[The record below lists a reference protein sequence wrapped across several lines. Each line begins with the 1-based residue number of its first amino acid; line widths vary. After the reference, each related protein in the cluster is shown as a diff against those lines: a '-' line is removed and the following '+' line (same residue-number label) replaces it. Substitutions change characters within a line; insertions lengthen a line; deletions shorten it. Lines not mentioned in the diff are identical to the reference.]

1 MQQGHVEFVRT
12 MNGYKQSNGTRAYD
26 RVQYLSPLTG
36 VNLPDSVDWRTKGYV
51 TDVKNQVITKSPCI
65 HY

>member
-1 MQQGHVEFVRT
+1 

-36 VNLPDSVDWRTKGYV
+36 VELPDSVDWRSKGYV
-51 TDVKNQVITKSPCI
+51 TDIKNQVTWES
-65 HY
+65 